1 MRIEHLVSHSL
12 CIRVE
17 NYNKLNIDFL
27 LIRLQLE
34 KYNLGVV
41 SSVSLMKYSL
51 NIPAPKPQPDN
62 AMKKSNGAHSKNSN
76 AIITKLEH
84 PSFTFLLFLFLGLAC
99 IVTALATS
107 APYILNS
114 WGIISVPKPSENH
127 WGGLGDWY
135 SGVLGISVGF
145 AGTAI
150 AIWLA
155 YRVEAL
161 SSHQAKLTQIQ
172 TVIDMAK
179 EEGSISRRC
188 DWARVAANHVDTL
201 FSSIQRLISNDL
213 TYGEA
218 DDQQSEA
225 EDRLSTVNTDSED
238 PYGSNDDQY
247 ERPSSLDELRGQ
259 HMEKA
264 KTEYTKIFSSL
275 RGLEAVLS
283 AATVQ
288 FSADEIAEALGLS
301 LGELPS
307 DLKPYLEKFI
317 DYQGEKGPES
327 SDEYL
332 KQLAIVTCDTIKR
345 SNEAKQPHPGLN
357 LESQLA
363 CIRFLI
369 AVSSTGSQTNALDN
383 VYYRNYQADR
393 SETVWDA
400 LALWGKSSAG
410 DIFRIDP
417 YCNYLPRTEFN
428 IDCNESV
435 VIDFIP
441 SLISAAIEALNP
453 VKHTEET
460 LKLEDTSVLL
470 GKGDFIPVRLQDI
483 LRAPLT
489 NLAKKDPSFYRSLA
503 RIRPAPNAR
512 ITICV
517 IDHTPNEV
525 KSTKRSA
532 GHRSVNSV

>member
-1 MRIEHLVSHSL
+1 
-12 CIRVE
+12 
-17 NYNKLNIDFL
+17 
-27 LIRLQLE
+27 
-34 KYNLGVV
+34 
-41 SSVSLMKYSL
+41 
-51 NIPAPKPQPDN
+51 
-62 AMKKSNGAHSKNSN
+62 
-76 AIITKLEH
+76 
-84 PSFTFLLFLFLGLAC
+84 
-99 IVTALATS
+99 
-107 APYILNS
+107 
-114 WGIISVPKPSENH
+114 
-127 WGGLGDWY
+127 
-135 SGVLGISVGF
+135 
-145 AGTAI
+145 
-150 AIWLA
+150 
-155 YRVEAL
+155 
-161 SSHQAKLTQIQ
+161 
-172 TVIDMAK
+172 
-179 EEGSISRRC
+179 
-188 DWARVAANHVDTL
+188 
-201 FSSIQRLISNDL
+201 
-213 TYGEA
+213 
-218 DDQQSEA
+218 
-225 EDRLSTVNTDSED
+225 
-238 PYGSNDDQY
+238 
-247 ERPSSLDELRGQ
+247 
-259 HMEKA
+259 KA

-460 LKLEDTSVLL
+460 LKLEDTSVL
-470 GKGDFIPVRLQDI
+470 
-483 LRAPLT
+483 
-489 NLAKKDPSFYRSLA
+489 
-503 RIRPAPNAR
+503 
-512 ITICV
+512 
-517 IDHTPNEV
+517 
-525 KSTKRSA
+525 
-532 GHRSVNSV
+532 